1 MEQVSKIILNDSKID
16 FKNQEFHWELYER
29 WFDIYLMDVELFR
42 EIYKNDF
49 ILWGYASLRKNV
61 YDDDYNLIECFE
73 KISKT
78 LNKKNIAKIIF
89 DEIY

>member
-1 MEQVSKIILNDSKID
+1 MGLC
-16 FKNQEFHWELYER
+16 F
-29 WFDIYLMDVELFR
+29 
-42 EIYKNDF
+42 
-49 ILWGYASLRKNV
+49 ATKNV

-73 KISKT
+73 EISKT